1 MCARQS
7 WYSTNGCGGTELN
20 PSPVRKTVSVSRC
33 VRASQRRKTPRYRV
47 LRVTPRGVVR
57 SVDREDAG
65 RNASE
70 GVEPRQTLSLVVADQ
85 VCSREGSTGS
95 VAQMPTK
102 HAFERAALMRLNGTT
117 GVQVHGMY
125 LQSVSEPGRSPR
137 HAVRE
142 GARSIHEQGV
152 RTEFALMGGG
162 EVRCHRS
169 SWEVG

>member
-7 WYSTNGCGGTELN
+7 WYLTNGCGGGELN

-33 VRASQRRKTPRYRV
+33 VRASQRRKTHRYRV
-47 LRVTPRGVVR
+47 LRVTSRGVVR

-70 GVEPRQTLSLVVADQ
+70 GVEPRQTGSFVVADQ
-85 VCSREGSTGS
+85 VCSREGSTVS
-95 VAQMPTK
+95 FAQMPTK
-102 HAFERAALMRLNGTT
+102 HAYEHEALMSMNGTT

-125 LQSVSEPGRSPR
+125 LQSISEPGRSPR
-137 HAVRE
+137 HAER
-142 GARSIHEQGV
+142 ARARNTYEQGV
-152 RTEFALMGGG
+152 TSKFALVGGG